1 MTKETVEKY
10 VQAID
15 GKSILATV
23 KGGEKNENGAISMPW
38 VDYDDVINDLMKD
51 FFESDMVDYD
61 YHRNSNRLLDGRE
74 CDAARIAT
82 MTRAELGTY
91 LTYILR
97 GERFCTGIIK
107 SFLDNGV
114 LVALLQRLSEML

>member
-10 VQAID
+10 VQAMD
-15 GKSILATV
+15 GKSLATV
-23 KGGEKNENGAISMPW
+23 RGGKKDKNGAIIMSC
-38 VDYDDVINDLMKD
+38 VDYDDVIIDLMED
-51 FFESDMVDYD
+51 FFESDMVDYE
-61 YHRNSNRLLDGRE
+61 YQRNSEGLIYGRE

-82 MTRAELGTY
+82 MTRAEVGTC

>member
-10 VQAID
+10 IQAID
-15 GKSILATV
+15 GKSLATV
-23 KGGEKNENGAISMPW
+23 KGGEKNENGAIIMPW
-38 VDYDDVINDLMKD
+38 VDYDDVIIDLMDD
-51 FFESDMVDYD
+51 FFESDMVDYE
-61 YHRNSNRLLDGRE
+61 YRRNSEGLIYGRE

-82 MTRAELGTY
+82 MTRAEVGTC

-97 GERFCTGIIK
+97 GERFCTGFIK

-114 LVALLQRLSEML
+114 LVALLQRLSEIL